1 MPNKTIPEWGRLWG
15 GRLSLLLCG
24 VLPLVALA
32 ASLNAAPGTRAP
44 VAVFFPPTYSATDTL
59 TALALPGIRLV
70 APGGIGS
77 VFIVQSDDPALLT
90 QLSQAGAWLV
100 LNSTAAALCR
110 S

>member
-1 MPNKTIPEWGRLWG
+1 LLNKTISERGRLWV

-24 VLPLVALA
+24 VLPLVALTV
-32 ASLNAAPGTRAP
+32 SLKATPGTRAP
-44 VAVFFPPTYSATDTL
+44 VAVFFPLTYSATDTL
-59 TALALPGIRLV
+59 TALTLPGIRLV

-100 LNSTAAALCR
+100 LNSAAAAVCR